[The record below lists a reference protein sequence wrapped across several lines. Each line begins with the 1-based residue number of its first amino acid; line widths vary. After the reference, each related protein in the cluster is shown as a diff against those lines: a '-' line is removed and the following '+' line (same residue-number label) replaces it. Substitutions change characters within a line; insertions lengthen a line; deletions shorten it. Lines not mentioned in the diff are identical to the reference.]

1 MKYFC
6 PLRRKTGRESCVLY
20 FVNCPILVLKEPL
33 RRVRFPIQAMS
44 LTFKGFSS
52 ELNQSSE
59 LSSEEI
65 ANVYF
70 PEEIKNEN
78 ERLF

>member
-1 MKYFC
+1 
-6 PLRRKTGRESCVLY
+6 
-20 FVNCPILVLKEPL
+20 
-33 RRVRFPIQAMS
+33 MS

-65 ANVYF
+65 AKVYF
-70 PEEIKNEN
+70 PEEITKIIKM
-78 ERLF
+78 RDYFKCGGHL